1 MYWIGVMPMTDGGV
15 EDGGWRR
22 MEDENVDSG
31 DGNSYGGV
39 RSEGGSQEREM
50 GMGRDSRISRTTQ

>member
-1 MYWIGVMPMTDGGV
+1 MPMTDGGV